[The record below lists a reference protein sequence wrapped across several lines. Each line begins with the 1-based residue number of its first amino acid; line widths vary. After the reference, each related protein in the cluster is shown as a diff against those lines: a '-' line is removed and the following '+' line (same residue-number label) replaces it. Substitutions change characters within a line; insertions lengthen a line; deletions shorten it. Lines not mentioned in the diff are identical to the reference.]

1 MEAEKITEGLAS
13 EGGKLTYYGYVQKP
27 HSLSLRKKRVLLT
40 LVSEA
45 DGDTLAKQ
53 GLSSLRQARI
63 LRLCREAYEQGALL
77 AYEDL
82 THLLL
87 TSMSTLKRDLRLLRK
102 EGLSVPIYRK
112 KQKSTNGNLRG
123 INGAFQ
129 GK

>member
-1 MEAEKITEGLAS
+1 MEAKKTTEGLTN

-27 HSLSLRKKRVLLT
+27 HSLSLRKKRVLLS
-40 LVSEA
+40 LVSED

-82 THLLL
+82 TQLLL
-87 TSMSTLKRDLRLLRK
+87 TSPSTLKRDLRLLKK
-102 EGLSVPIYRK
+102 EGLSVPVYRK
-112 KQKSTNGNLRG
+112 KQRSIKGN
-123 INGAFQ
+123 
-129 GK
+129 

>member
-1 MEAEKITEGLAS
+1 MEAKKTTEGLTN

-27 HSLSLRKKRVLLT
+27 HSLSLGKKRVLLS
-40 LVSEA
+40 LVSED

-82 THLLL
+82 TQLLL
-87 TSMSTLKRDLRLLRK
+87 TSPSTLKRDLRLLKK

-112 KQKSTNGNLRG
+112 KQRSVKEN
-123 INGAFQ
+123 
-129 GK
+129 

>member
-1 MEAEKITEGLAS
+1 MEAATATEGLTN
-13 EGGKLTYYGYVQKP
+13 EGGKVTYYGYVQNP

-40 LVSEA
+40 LVSED
-45 DGDTLAKQ
+45 DGDTLARQ
-53 GLSSLRQARI
+53 GLSSLRQARM

-112 KQKSTNGNLRG
+112 KQRSIKGN
-123 INGAFQ
+123 
-129 GK
+129 